1 MIKAIIFDLDGTLVQ
16 TEALKAASYA
26 RAAVELRPDRF
37 SEQEVIEAFKDVVGL
52 SRRKVARGL
61 MERFGLEESAGARM
75 GAFQVPTPWQ
85 AFVQVRLGI
94 YESLVSDP
102 ETLRRHLCPYNVRLL
117 KWARRRGL
125 ATGLATMSH
134 CPQATR
140 VLEILKLNSDFDF
153 IASRDDVENGKPDP
167 EIYQLVA
174 NELAVSATECLV
186 IEDSSS
192 GVKAALAAEMGCIA
206 VTTEFTKRGIHE
218 SGLLDDGWIVDSPS
232 ELHKVAERFIAEKA
246 SQTG

>member
-26 RAAVELRPDRF
+26 RAAVELRPHTF
-37 SEQEVIEAFKDVVGL
+37 SEEEVVEAFKDVVGL

-75 GAFQVPTPWQ
+75 EAFHVAKPWQ

-94 YESLVSDP
+94 YEAMVSDP
-102 ETLRRHLCPYNVRLL
+102 EILRRHLCPYNVRLL
-117 KWARRRGL
+117 KWARRRGF

-134 CPQATR
+134 CPQAIR
-140 VLEILKLNSDFDF
+140 VLQILKLESDFGF
-153 IASRDDVENGKPDP
+153 IASRDDVEHGKPDP

-174 NELAVSATECLV
+174 KELSVSATECLV
-186 IEDSSS
+186 IEDSAS
-192 GVKAALAAEMGCIA
+192 GVKAALAAEMGGIA
-206 VTTEFTKRGIHE
+206 GTTEFTSRGVQE
-218 SGLLDDGWIVDSPS
+218 SRRLDDGWIVDSPP
-232 ELHKVAERFIAEKA
+232 ELQKTAERYIAEKE
-246 SQTG
+246 SQTR